1 MPDSIIMNMTDRSFL
16 PPGRVPM
23 DFSFEVGLTCWYTA
37 KILRTIKPVA
47 RALTTKDRTRL
58 VKNIV
63 LPQLVGVAIPEDE
76 KYHELLF
83 VNQMPRSNSVSELR
97 FKMLG

>member
-1 MPDSIIMNMTDRSFL
+1 M
-16 PPGRVPM
+16 V
-23 DFSFEVGLTCWYTA
+23 FSVEVGLTCCYTA
-37 KILRTIKPVA
+37 KILRMIKPVA

-63 LPQLVGVAIPEDE
+63 LPQLVGVAIPDDE

-83 VNQMPRSNSVSELR
+83 VSQIPRNNQLVN
-97 FKMLG
+97 